1 MALVY
6 TPKDLFVNFIGATVF
21 SLVGWFYL
29 IGRSKGHVARRFIP
43 QVLGDETPS
52 NQEDVSK

>member
-1 MALVY
+1 M
-6 TPKDLFVNFIGATVF
+6 NFIDATVF
-21 SLVGWFYL
+21 SLIGYYYL

-43 QVLGDETPS
+43 QVRGDETPI

>member
-6 TPKDLFVNFIGATVF
+6 TPKDLFVNFIDATVF
-21 SLVGWFYL
+21 SLIGYYYL

-43 QVLGDETPS
+43 QVRGDETPI

>member
-1 MALVY
+1 M
-6 TPKDLFVNFIGATVF
+6 NFIGATVF
-21 SLVGWFYL
+21 SLIGYYYL

-43 QVLGDETPS
+43 QVPGDETPT